1 MSSNFQKK
9 ANSLPSPD
17 PQPEAK
23 AKPDNA
29 TCNKAAHPRRGRIR
43 MMRTASTRRLLQ

>member
-9 ANSLPSPD
+9 ANLLPSQD
-17 PQPEAK
+17 LQLEVK

-29 TCNKAAHPRRGRIR
+29 TCNRAAHPRRG
-43 MMRTASTRRLLQ
+43 